1 MEQLTNIFKLLSDE
15 TRLRIILLLFQEEL
29 CVCQLSG
36 ILEAPQPRVSK
47 NLAKLRDMNLV
58 DDRRSEK
65 YIYYTLKRENAV
77 LMQTLQDITDHLALY
92 PQLIADQNRLG
103 GKENYLDSCCVPGQG
118 GAGSAANA

>member
-1 MEQLTNIFKLLSDE
+1 MMDQLTNIFKLLSDE

-65 YIYYTLKRENAV
+65 YIYYTLKKENPV
-77 LMQTLQDITDHLALY
+77 LMQTLQDITDHLDTY
-92 PQLIADQNRLG
+92 PQLVADQKRLG
-103 GKENYLDSCCVPGQG
+103 GKASYLDNCCV
-118 GAGSAANA
+118 AH